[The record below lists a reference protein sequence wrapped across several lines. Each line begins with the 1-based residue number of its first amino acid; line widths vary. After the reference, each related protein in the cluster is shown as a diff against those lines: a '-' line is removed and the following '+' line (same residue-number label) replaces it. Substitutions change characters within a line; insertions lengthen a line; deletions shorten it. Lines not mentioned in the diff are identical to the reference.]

1 MSRLLI
7 YLFPTTSVFEINC
20 DILSCKSLKQFS
32 LRQDYH
38 GVARFQVTN
47 QEVYWNLIL
56 NCLLEFHVYFLYR
69 QSKKLLNLSEHL
81 CSLPIVGEVRVAHRF
96 NFPCCGFSLCLS
108 SFCVL
113 CAQFCLCLWIVLVV
127 FLRFSLTFA

>member
-1 MSRLLI
+1 MSRLSI

-96 NFPCCGFSLCLS
+96 NLPYCGFHFVCLHS
-108 SFCVL
+108 VSCVHNFAYVSGLFLLFSFG
-113 CAQFCLCLWIVLVV
+113 
-127 FLRFSLTFA
+127 FL